1 MFEDRSKRTELS
13 QVGEFGL
20 IDLISKNTELINP
33 STIKGIG
40 DDCAV
45 LDAGQQKVLIST
57 DLLVEGVHF
66 DLTYTPLKHLGY
78 KAVAVNLSDIA
89 AMNAIPQQITVSLA
103 LSNRFSLEA
112 VEELY
117 KGIHLACKK
126 HKVDLVGGDT
136 TSSQK
141 GLIISITAIG
151 YASDDQIVYRNGAKE
166 NDLICV
172 SGDLGGAYVGLL
184 SLQQEKSE
192 FVANPEMQPELEGKE
207 YILERQLK
215 PEPRIDI
222 VLELQ
227 KIGIKPTAMMDISD
241 GLGSELKHICK
252 QSEVGC
258 TIYEEKIP
266 IFQQTWDIARKFNLD
281 PTTCALNGGEDYE
294 LVFTIKQS
302 NFESIKNL
310 PEVSVIGHITS
321 KESGLNLITKNGVS
335 APIKAQGWDGLK

>member
-207 YILERQLK
+207 YILEK
-215 PEPRIDI
+215 
-222 VLELQ
+222 
-227 KIGIKPTAMMDISD
+227 
-241 GLGSELKHICK
+241 
-252 QSEVGC
+252 
-258 TIYEEKIP
+258 
-266 IFQQTWDIARKFNLD
+266 
-281 PTTCALNGGEDYE
+281 TTEAGAED
-294 LVFTIKQS
+294 
-302 NFESIKNL
+302 
-310 PEVSVIGHITS
+310 
-321 KESGLNLITKNGVS
+321 
-335 APIKAQGWDGLK
+335 